1 MGKFDEETYAYLSVK
16 EYFADLMNAGCF
28 GGEEVVAAGDL
39 EELSGRTQ
47 EETEGKGRRSQY
59 RDLRMRLQ
67 DGTSFVLL
75 AVEDQANVDWEIPV
89 RFMCYDAAEYR
100 KQLEEIHRKKR
111 RKREE
116 AGLKRSRWAEKMDA
130 GDRLHPIYTVC
141 FYHGEGEWTGPKSLK
156 EVMDFGEN
164 AGEWEPLFCNYR
176 IKVINAEDAEVAKN
190 CRTELRQFLEVMGA
204 RRNREK
210 LKELLLDK
218 AYENLSHETA
228 RIIAVVA
235 NVPDFLDNEE
245 KYKNQEREGYN
256 MCQAMEELKEEFKRE
271 GMATGRAEGRVEGR
285 AEGREE
291 TSLKY
296 LQNLMKT
303 MHFSLEQAMNA
314 VMVPE
319 EDRPRLKQLLS

>member
-28 GGEEVVAAGDL
+28 GGEQVVPAADL
-39 EELSGRTQ
+39 EELSCRTQ
-47 EETEGKGRRSQY
+47 EETEGKGRRSTY
-59 RDLRMRLQ
+59 RDLRMKLR
-67 DGTSFVLL
+67 DGTGFVLL
-75 AVEDQANVDWEIPV
+75 AAEDQANVDWEIPV

-100 KQLEEIHRKKR
+100 KQLDELHRKKR
-111 RKREE
+111 KTREE

-130 GDRLHPIYTVC
+130 ADRIHPVYTVC

-164 AGEWEPLFCNYR
+164 AERWEKRFCDYSVT
-176 IKVINAEDAEVAKN
+176 VINAEDAEVAKN
-190 CRTELRQFLEVMGA
+190 CKTELKQFLKVMGA
-204 RRNREK
+204 RRNRER
-210 LKELLLDK
+210 LRQLLQDK

-235 NVPDFLDNEE
+235 NVPDFLENEE
-245 KYKNQEREGYN
+245 KYKNQEGEGYN

-271 GMATGRAEGRVEGR
+271 GMATGR